1 MMGVMHL
8 VVLLVIDDKGL
19 YGNPFWPR
27 LAISVRYCPPHGGGD
42 PSLMWNIDHAEH
54 GSPPTRGGQLNGAY

>member
-1 MMGVMHL
+1 MGVMHL

-42 PSLMWNIDHAEH
+42 P
-54 GSPPTRGGQLNGAY
+54 